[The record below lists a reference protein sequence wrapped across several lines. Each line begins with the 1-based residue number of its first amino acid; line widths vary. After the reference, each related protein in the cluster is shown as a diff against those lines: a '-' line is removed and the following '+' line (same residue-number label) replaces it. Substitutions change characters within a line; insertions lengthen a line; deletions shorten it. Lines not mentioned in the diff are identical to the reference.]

1 MDVSK
6 FAEMVNSC
14 DVLMGVHGAGLANI
28 VFLPKNAIVIQV
40 VPFGGFEWLATY
52 DYGEPSKD
60 MNIHYLEYKISK
72 EESSLIQQYS
82 LDDVVLSDPFT
93 IQKQGWAAFK
103 SVYMDRQ
110 NVKVDVN
117 RFRPTLLEALE
128 LLHH

>member
-72 EESSLIQQYS
+72 EESSLIQQYP